1 MMNEMKSIPKLN
13 MGDVNNSCP
22 FPVKK
27 YVGVRCTAYHDEEP
41 HELDQFACNC
51 NMHNNITCYMKAN
64 NKNDF
69 TIKHAPPTVQA
80 EITFNYLMHSQKLGT
95 ITDSPWQ
102 RASGSSLA
110 DARKKVGDD
119 LVEDP
124 GMPEMIYLPS
134 EVQAAELRAEMMD
147 KKYEDIVVTLVY
159 KAIYTSSKGGIYV
172 ESLRHSQVIGRI
184 HELREQCTGSIKI
197 MMVYSEETHQLFGW
211 NDIPIDETPRL
222 PGYDKETDSKRT
234 AYRNPASGV

>member
-1 MMNEMKSIPKLN
+1 MSDNPKS
-13 MGDVNNSCP
+13 
-22 FPVKK
+22 
-27 YVGVRCTAYHDEEP
+27 E
-41 HELDQFACNC
+41 
-51 NMHNNITCYMKAN
+51 
-64 NKNDF
+64 F
-69 TIKHAPPTVQA
+69 TIKHAPPTRQS
-80 EITFNYLMHSQKLGT
+80 EKTFNYLMHSQKLGT

-119 LVEDP
+119 LVQDP
-124 GMPEMIYLPS
+124 GMPEMVYLPS

-147 KKYEDIVVTLVY
+147 KKYEDIVVTMVY

-184 HELREQCTGSIKI
+184 HELRDKCTGSIKI

-211 NDIPIDETPRL
+211 NDLPIDETPRL
-222 PGYDKETDSKRT
+222 PGYGKETDRKRT
-234 AYRNPASGV
+234 AYRNSASGV